1 MNRDVCSADI
11 RLVEPRK
18 ITPTQTSTGSQFF
31 RKHRIL
37 FVGPPPRRTPI
48 NKWHFTETPYK
59 FTDLKS
65 EVRNKSTRRGGQ
77 SVMKANPALTPLTF
91 EPIFVERIWG
101 GRRLESEFGK
111 KLPAQ
116 KAIGESWEIVDR
128 SEAQSIVRN
137 GPMRGKTLHELWTQN
152 RHEIFGDVADTPRFP
167 LLLKLL
173 DANQKLSLQVH
184 PPREVARRFG
194 GEPKTEFWYIAATD
208 PGAELY
214 LGFGESITRDQL
226 EKALRHG
233 TAADY
238 VQKVRVQSGDAAFLP
253 AGRLHAVGAGILLIE
268 VQQNSDTT
276 YRVFDWNRVDD
287 KGKPRELHIDQALQC
302 VDFDDVRPRLL
313 LAEGELLLR
322 HDLFEIQKWNLD
334 SPRQIA
340 IRGQFAIACCLTGSL
355 RCADVDLTPGEFFI
369 VPAELRDREVKP
381 TSNQTSLLRITIPK
395 S

>member
-173 DANQKLSLQVH
+173 DAHQKLSLQVH
-184 PPREVARRFG
+184 PPDWVASRLG
-194 GEPKTEFWYIAATD
+194 GEPKTEFWYVVAAD

-214 LGFGESITRDQL
+214 LGFSDSITRDQF
-226 EKALRHG
+226 EKAIRDG
-233 TAADY
+233 TAADR
-238 VQKVRVQSGDAAFLP
+238 VHKVRVKTGDAAFLP
-253 AGRLHAVGAGILLIE
+253 SGRLHALGAGNLLIE

-276 YRVFDWNRVDD
+276 YRVFDWNRLDD
-287 KGKPRELHIDQALQC
+287 KGKQRQLHIDQALEC
-302 VDFDDVRPRLL
+302 INFDDVAPKLVE
-313 LAEGELLLR
+313 AQGELLVR
-322 HDLFEIQKWNLD
+322 HELFEVQKWNLTA
-334 SPRQIA
+334 PREISSQH
-340 IRGQFAIACCLTGSL
+340 QFAIVCCLSGAI
-355 RCADVDLTPGEFFI
+355 RCRDADLSPGGFFL
-369 VPAELRDREVKP
+369 VPASLSDQRLQPQRKE
-381 TSNQTSLLRITIPK
+381 TSLLRITIPT
-395 S
+395 